1 MHIYFNKTVSLSKLM
16 GHKGK
21 KNRFSLNVCSFY
33 QTKLLGSNTFVS
45 LTATY
50 MMLMSK
56 FLEHGLIL
64 RRFIKKPRTL
74 DHFMLFTVAKR
85 GSANCCHLTDRFE
98 SQSHLR
104 PVTADQ
110 SRTGAEP
117 CVPRRDV
124 TNEEKFIC

>member
-1 MHIYFNKTVSLSKLM
+1 MHICLNKTLSLSELM

-21 KNRFSLNVCSFY
+21 KNRLSLNVCSFY

-50 MMLMSK
+50 VMLMSK
-56 FLEHGLIL
+56 FLEYGLIF

-74 DHFMLFTVAKR
+74 DHFMNFTVAKR

-104 PVTADQ
+104 SVTLDQ
-110 SRTGAEP
+110 SRTGEEP
-117 CVPRRDV
+117 CALVG
-124 TNEEKFIC
+124 T